1 MTAAQEVDLYSRVL
15 EQIESLSGVKSAGII
30 GNFFIGGNPE
40 QTLTT
45 EGDSGT
51 ISVRLRFRREEVG
64 GRFFEAVGTPLL
76 KGRFFLVT
84 DGPDPP
90 RVAILNNG
98 MARRLW
104 PGRDPLGRRFKLGTG
119 FSAIALLMAAIS
131 IYGLIQYSVAT
142 RTQEIGVR
150 IAVGAQAGQ
159 ILRMMIGEGLK
170 LSLIGLAIGLV
181 GTLGLGRIGSS
192 LLFGV
197 SATDPLTFVA
207 VSLLLTAAAAAASF
221 FPARRAMKIEPVAAL
236 RQE

>member
-1 MTAAQEVDLYSRVL
+1 
-15 EQIESLSGVKSAGII
+15 
-30 GNFFIGGNPE
+30 
-40 QTLTT
+40 
-45 EGDSGT
+45 
-51 ISVRLRFRREEVG
+51 
-64 GRFFEAVGTPLL
+64 
-76 KGRFFLVT
+76 
-84 DGPDPP
+84 
-90 RVAILNNG
+90 

-197 SATDPLTFVA
+197 SATDPPTFVA
-207 VSLLLTAAAAAASF
+207 VSLLLTTTAAAASY
-221 FPARRAMKIEPVAAL
+221 FPARHAMKIEPVAAL